1 MTEIGTTDNE
11 KTGSSGQRSQTILG
25 RLHRKRHRSNYLQFV
40 VVRMHTR
47 YRAVIVRTDVSVQLR
62 RDQGRNHVFKVGG
75 SSTPISWSAVLLPVF
90 ENTYFSFFSDLKKHD
105 FLTFF

>member
-40 VVRMHTR
+40 VVRLHTR
-47 YRAVIVRTDVSVQLR
+47 YRAVIVRTDMSVQLR

-75 SSTPISWSAVLLPVF
+75 SNFLVCGITASVREYVF
-90 ENTYFSFFSDLKKHD
+90 VVFFRFKKKHD
-105 FLTFF
+105 FLRFF